1 MIVVT
6 GRVRIA
12 AESRDRFTEVATEM
26 CRRSREELGCAGYRV
41 YEDLEQPLHYVFVEE
56 WADEE
61 ALQQH
66 FARPHTGSF
75 MAALG
80 GLLDGPADALF
91 HTTEQT
97 RRLEPGRGLVP
108 VG

>member
-6 GRVRIA
+6 GRVRVGG
-12 AESRDRFTEVATEM
+12 ESRERFVEVATEM
-26 CRRSREELGCAGYRV
+26 CRRSREEHGCLGYRV
-41 YEDLEQPLHYVFVEE
+41 YEDLEQPSHYVFVEE
-56 WADEE
+56 WADDA
-61 ALQQH
+61 ALGQH
-66 FARPHTGSF
+66 FTQQHTGSF

-91 HTTEQT
+91 HTTAQT

>member
-6 GRVRIA
+6 GRVRVRS
-12 AESRDRFTEVATEM
+12 EGRERFIEVATGM
-26 CRRSREELGCAGYRV
+26 CRNSREEEGCAGYRV
-41 YEDLEQPLHYVFVEE
+41 YEDLEQPSHYVFVEE
-56 WADEE
+56 WADDD
-61 ALQQH
+61 ALRQH
-66 FARPHTGSF
+66 FNQPHTASF

-91 HTTEQT
+91 HTTSQT

-108 VG
+108 VD